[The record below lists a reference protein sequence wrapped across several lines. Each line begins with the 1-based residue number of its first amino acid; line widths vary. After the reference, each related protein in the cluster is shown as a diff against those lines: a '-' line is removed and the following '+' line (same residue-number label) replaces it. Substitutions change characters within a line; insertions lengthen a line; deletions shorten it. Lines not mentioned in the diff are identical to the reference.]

1 MQLEYKILWA
11 DDNGDNI
18 EAFSHPIID
27 FLEEEGFVSKLYPCR
42 TKTELENSINLNM
55 NYNLIVL
62 DFKFNDK
69 PVGTDFIKYIRE
81 KNIYSTIILYT
92 AAKDVKLPE
101 EVFKSKVQN
110 VYTLTKHEIAEDR
123 TLISNIIHYD
133 LYKDLDINSMRGI
146 AMAEVTN
153 MDKLIWEIIVQEE
166 IPQEHILTYIRSNKE
181 KNYKKFKD
189 EKDNEIWKELNKE
202 NRSTVHFSSDERATF
217 LKDYLETLSLVELKE
232 FIESIENYRTEIITP
247 RNKLAHQN
255 TYEDM
260 SIDERN
266 TKFQELRKNIIKHK
280 YKLIKLIKLRKKH
293 LSKNKTSV

>member
-11 DDNGDNI
+11 DDSDDNI
-18 EAFSHPIID
+18 ETYSHPIIE
-27 FLEEEGFVSKLYPCR
+27 FLEEEGFVAKICSCR
-42 TKTELENSINLNM
+42 TKTELETAINQNM
-55 NYNLIVL
+55 NYNLIIL

-69 PVGTDFIKYIRE
+69 PVGTDFIKCIRE

-181 KNYKKFKD
+181 KHYKEFKD
-189 EKDNEIWKELNKE
+189 KKDNEIWKELNKE
-202 NRSTVHFSSDERATF
+202 NRSTMHFSSDERATF
-217 LKDYLETLSLVELKE
+217 LKEYLESLSFIELKE
-232 FIESIENYRTEIITP
+232 SIELIENYRTEIITP

-255 TYEDM
+255 TYEEM

-280 YKLIKLIKLRKKH
+280 NKLIKLIELRGNH
-293 LSKNKTSV
+293 LSKDKTSV